1 MKLLLDTHAF
11 IWWDSDP
18 TKLPPSILALCQDS
32 ANTLFVSV
40 ASVWEM
46 QIKIQ
51 LGKLKLTV
59 PLAEIIERQ
68 QHTNQIEILPVNLS
82 HVLALDSLPSH
93 HKDPLN
99 RLLIAQAQVE
109 GAALLSGDAIMAQ
122 YPIVVQW

>member
-1 MKLLLDTHAF
+1 MKFLLDTHAF

-93 HKDPLN
+93 HKDPFN

>member
-1 MKLLLDTHAF
+1 MKFLLDTHAF